1 MNKLST
7 LIVLAA
13 VASLVLGCYASNH
26 KDNPPSFEVGEPI
39 TVADGVAPALT
50 MGSDHMFLGWT
61 EIDMAEEVGQAVVSE
76 LNSDL
81 VLESRLEISGEAS
94 LVNQLASSS
103 SDIFFTFASNE
114 SPARFSVSRI
124 GEDMAVTPLT
134 TEIPSYISPI
144 VCIHSICYSAYA
156 VITESSPGVPE
167 STQTHLIVFEG
178 DDVTVMNLLYQENV
192 GGFSPFLVAVDSSL
206 HMCWSQ
212 FAGEFDG
219 KSYCGEIE
227 FMGTWAHPINLIYLE
242 LSESSFIRQM
252 VPVEGGYIAVAMD
265 FNKQWSMFNQV
276 TGETTSLGSAQYLKM
291 LTWDD
296 LLITLRLA
304 DDALVM
310 DELMSETVLKLADVS
325 YDQLNTV
332 DAVIQGDDLIITYQ
346 DGRAF
351 DRDTCS
357 INLIRVSK

>member
-1 MNKLST
+1 MNKLSA
-7 LIVLAA
+7 LSVLA
-13 VASLVLGCYASNH
+13 VATGLMAGCYQSNH

-50 MGSDHMFLGWT
+50 MSRERMFLGWT
-61 EIDMAEEVGQAVVSE
+61 EIDMAEEAGLAVVSE
-76 LNSDL
+76 LDSDL
-81 VLESRLEISGEAS
+81 VPESRLEISGEAS
-94 LVNQLASSS
+94 LVNQLASST

-124 GEDMAVTPLT
+124 GEDMAITPLT
-134 TEIPSYISPI
+134 TEIPSYISPL

-156 VITESSPGVPE
+156 LITESSPGIPE

-192 GGFSPFLVAVDSSL
+192 AGFSPFLAAVGSTL

-212 FAGEFDG
+212 FVGEFDG
-219 KSYCGEIE
+219 KSYCAEIE
-227 FMGTWAHPINLIYLE
+227 FMGTWAHPINIIYLE

-252 VPVEGGYIAVAMD
+252 VPVDGGYIAVAMD

-276 TGETTSLGSAQYLKM
+276 TGETSLLGSAQYLKM
-291 LTWDD
+291 FAWDD

-304 DDALVM
+304 DDALVL
-310 DELMSETVLKLADVS
+310 DELMSETMLELADVS

-332 DAVIQGDDLIITYQ
+332 DAVIRGDELIITYQ

-351 DRDTCS
+351 DSDTCS